1 MNTTQTAG
9 KTIGRK
15 TGRNIADS
23 ATIGRNAE
31 NHNLDNYAHINKLAP
46 CTSRRI
52 AGKCQKNKI
61 GRNCKTATSLL
72 IGSKIIPSRCEVA
85 SSLRYT
91 ALLAMTG
98 LLWFENHYRMV
109 CIEQNT
115 PNTLTPFGTRFRSIA
130 GGSGFHDPVRFS

>member
-15 TGRNIADS
+15 TGRKTADS

-31 NHNLDNYAHINKLAP
+31 NHNLANYALINKLANY
-46 CTSRRI
+46 TSRRI

-61 GRNCKTATSLL
+61 GRNHKTATSL
-72 IGSKIIPSRCEVA
+72 IIDSKIIPSRCEVA

-91 ALLAMTG
+91 ALLPMTG
-98 LLWFENHYRMV
+98 LLWFENHTDWV

-115 PNTLTPFGTRFRSIA
+115 PNTLTPFGTRSRRIA
-130 GGSGFHDPVRFS
+130 GKVQTPS